1 MVEWLV
7 ESRLIKE
14 RHDGNRI
21 TTVYWYSS
29 EPTARK
35 YEAGPEDR
43 SKLQLITLVP
53 FKFLDVLST
62 PPHSSLHRH
71 ELGFRI
77 VWACEAFTVGLKPEK
92 PKIETLRSEH
102 GSQGSAEPEVGAI
115 TDYIRVGAL
124 PVIVSKE
131 AFCRLLQGHPI
142 TKV

>member
-1 MVEWLV
+1 MEWLV

-43 SKLQLITLVP
+43 S
-53 FKFLDVLST
+53 
-62 PPHSSLHRH
+62 
-71 ELGFRI
+71 
-77 VWACEAFTVGLKPEK
+77 EAFTVGLKPEK